1 MTVFL
6 SLQVSSECAI
16 DIFLLCA
23 KIFWVVLLKNL
34 LFKGFI
40 EAFEVIDKYFRGFL

>member
-23 KIFWVVLLKNL
+23 KIFWVDLLKNL

-40 EAFEVIDKYFRGFL
+40 EAVEVIDKLFQGFL